1 MAQAGFTDMYRIF
14 HLIARKHIIIF
25 NSPWNI
31 LQTDHI
37 FCHRVSLNR
46 YRSYVLSHSGGGK
59 LKGKAEE
66 TVTQE
71 GAAKLAPGFMLH
83 RAAHGTQTV
92 VGLLGQIQGQSPL
105 LMRPWLR
112 SKT

>member
-25 NSPWNI
+25 NTLWNI
-31 LQTDHI
+31 PQTDHI
-37 FCHRVSLNR
+37 SCHRVSLNR
-46 YRSYVLSHSGGGK
+46 YKSYVLSESGGGK

-71 GAAKLAPGFMLH
+71 GAPKLSPGFVLL
-83 RAAHGTQTV
+83 RAVHGTQTV
-92 VGLLGQIQGQSPL
+92 GLLLQIQGPSPL

-112 SKT
+112 SKA